1 MMLLLDIEKSLTVM
15 FIKRYQLLLSWML
28 VNLINLKNDIAI
40 YMVNNLERL
49 IQFIIDRRYG
59 LKREQSHITNEK
71 YYI

>member
-40 YMVNNLERL
+40 YTINNLERL